1 MPVQPNV
8 GVRPQVPV
16 TAPVPVEPLGVIN
29 WIVMP
34 VGASAHSTPVAGVS
48 PLFVMVTM

>member
-1 MPVQPNV
+1 MPVQPRV
-8 GVRPQVPV
+8 GVTLQEPE
-16 TAPVPVEPLGVIN
+16 TAPVPVVLPGVMD

-34 VGASAHSTPVAGVS
+34 VGTSVHSTPVAGVS